1 MRYLNIDPLFAT
13 QYNRDWNFHHITE
26 GGIKR
31 KEKGGVGVGIYD
43 AHVNFPRLLLAVD
56 PCSLPE
62 ASTWRTAQALRLRYS
77 SAVFYMSI
85 LPIKW
90 NRFRSDV
97 GGLNLNSQRRPKRE
111 REEIPSSY
119 KAIEHSR
126 TIHYRCMR
134 KNKWTQCLSIHWFRL
149 VYRSYFDAKQ
159 L

>member
-97 GGLNLNSQRRPKRE
+97 GGLNSNSQRRPKRE
-111 REEIPSSY
+111 RERRSPPRTKQLNIVGQYIIGAWE
-119 KAIEHSR
+119 KTNEHSASV
-126 TIHYRCMR
+126 
-134 KNKWTQCLSIHWFRL
+134 SIG
-149 VYRSYFDAKQ
+149 SG
-159 L
+159 